1 MVAWCYLWVV
11 YDPKTGGLGLKALGD
26 AGVRGIFERL
36 QRIFSKCELRLKYET
51 RHGVVGEAVEGWND
65 GITVTG
71 LSRIALARRW
81 LAVQL
86 RPSTWIHTSF
96 PSTRLQGQ

>member
-71 LSRIALARRW
+71 LSRHGVAR
-81 LAVQL
+81 LGQHAQF
-86 RPSTWIHTSF
+86 RPPT
-96 PSTRLQGQ
+96 